1 MIACS
6 HDHDHLHTQ
15 RKRWEEEKGNAISC
29 CAMRTD
35 RLDEASK
42 ACREAI
48 FWVTKKLAAGGGKC
62 LLVQECFQLHRAAM
76 HISDDDDL
84 AIA

>member
-1 MIACS
+1 
-6 HDHDHLHTQ
+6 
-15 RKRWEEEKGNAISC
+15 
-29 CAMRTD
+29 MRTD